1 MLLLLKFFLN
11 FSSLWSASERAPSSL
26 GFNLQIK
33 ILLRCLNMSS
43 NFQIPTQDFD
53 GSIVFQLVI

>member
-1 MLLLLKFFLN
+1 
-11 FSSLWSASERAPSSL
+11 L